1 MQKEKSLIE
10 ILATNFPC
18 PVNVRNKIKNDEN
31 YKQDFIFL
39 LSNQY
44 VSGDDLED
52 LVLSSKGL
60 KMAFKE
66 GYIK

>member
-10 ILATNFPC
+10 VLATNFPC
-18 PVNVRNKIKNDEN
+18 PVNVRDKIKSNEN
-31 YKQDFIFL
+31 YKKDFTFL

-44 VSGDDLED
+44 VSSDDLD
-52 LVLSSKGL
+52 YLVLSAKGL
-60 KMAFKE
+60 KMAFNE

>member
-18 PVNVRNKIKNDEN
+18 PVNVRDKIKNDEN
-31 YKQDFIFL
+31 HKKDFIFL

-44 VSGDDLED
+44 VSGDDLD
-52 LVLSSKGL
+52 YLVLSSKGL
-60 KMAFKE
+60 KMAFQE